1 MKNKYLLL
9 LLTISLLTAAG
20 SAKAQIVGTD
30 CFLQGTYLE
39 IGMQGNGSFGA
50 NTSPSTYHSHP
61 GFGTALAEVYDYGHD
76 GWTVGTPP
84 YMGDYTYPGSPFEG
98 WELQING
105 GQAQGFQGSG
115 TGYATSGATMTS
127 APVTYASGGGRK
139 TGTFSGTMTVG
150 TQSLNFVQET
160 RVDALAS
167 WVTVTT
173 KFYNTSSTTDVTG
186 VYYMRSC
193 DPDNDETWPGG
204 SFTTNNMVNYQ
215 IPNPDNRVEVTA
227 TGMSSTLPPLS
238 LATKDCR
245 AVAFIY
251 TCWSL
256 SVTTDLND
264 LWTRTTSTACGSYFD
279 VGVVHNGDIAIG
291 LVYNIGTIPHG
302 DSAVIS
308 YSYVFNGVN
317 GIDSAHPDPELAI
330 NNIPIT
336 SFPDTLQA
344 CSFPGVD
351 TLPVDILYGNDKD
364 WTWGK
369 WTWAPSVGL
378 SSTTGVNNYIHI
390 NEIPGYVTYT
400 ITGTD
405 TSAGTAMDCNV
416 KTIIFTVHSCHA
428 ASANSPCYGDTLQFH
443 MSGDSTSSA
452 GPATYLWTGP
462 LGFRSTL
469 HDPFR
474 YPAVWTD
481 TGLYHVYKTLA
492 GVIDTDS
499 VYVTIHPRP
508 VVTASNNGP
517 LCSGMVD
524 TLLLRATSTI
534 AGGTFIWYKPTIDTA
549 VLSTLQN
556 PSIIGFN
563 GANVGTY
570 AVVAT
575 TSYGCKDT
583 AYTVADTIPRPV
595 GPVISDRNPYC
606 QNDPFVPFTVGHP
619 TGSTVYWYPTRAGGT
634 GSTTP
639 STISTVVPGYYTVYA
654 SDKVGSCESL
664 RDSLVVHVITKPL
677 APIVSGTLNY
687 CQYIGPVTPLHVFA
701 DAIDT
706 VDWWTVATGGDSIL
720 IEPLPNINVA
730 GTYNYW
736 VSQSDSGCESP
747 RTPVTI
753 KIHPKPNRPVITRQ
767 QYCQF
772 HTPAPVIA
780 TPSTA
785 GDALTWYGPGV
796 TPGSSIAPTPNTSLA
811 PAFDSFYVHETS
823 TYAGTPTV
831 GCVSDSALD
840 VVPIIQQPAPP
851 VVANVKYCQR
861 DAVVTMNYTVDSFAG
876 SHLNWYDTHGGAI
889 PPVPAPNT
897 FADPGPQSWFVSQVF
912 NGCESDSVQITANII
927 YKPEF
932 TISAR
937 SPWVCQ
943 FDSVTVSYNGPV
955 LPPTPGF
962 HWTLPDGAK
971 TVAATNVYQPS
982 IVVEFDSAEVN
993 NIVTLTATDDSGFC
1007 STDTSLNITVVP
1019 EPNLNLYTKA
1029 DVCLGD
1035 TMQLALSDR
1044 SSGTYAYTWYV
1055 DGVLLGS
1062 SPAISIV
1069 AASSNSGG
1077 PYLVKW
1083 IDSGR
1088 HVVEITTTTTQGCP
1102 SAPSYDSVYVHSLPD
1117 ATFTYTLLPGKTSLC
1132 LEDSVEFSAS
1142 LKNYNYS
1149 YLWGP
1154 EHSFDNTN
1162 SSTQYGLVE
1171 QTQSFITL
1179 TVTDPFG
1186 CSASSSLELDPE
1198 TCCTVVFPNA
1208 FTPGSTRDNLFRP
1221 ICAGYHKFHSF
1232 RIANRW
1238 GQTIFESANSSDAA
1252 WDGNYNGV
1260 PQDMGVYFYYLKYDC
1275 GGNTIEEKGDVTLI
1289 R

>member
-1 MKNKYLLL
+1 MRNKYLLL
-9 LLTISLLTAAG
+9 LLTISLFTATG
-20 SAKAQIVGTD
+20 SVKAQVIGTD
-30 CFLQGTYLE
+30 CFLQGTWLE
-39 IGMQGNGSFGA
+39 IGMQGNGSFG
-50 NTSPSTYHSHP
+50 TSSSPTTYHSHP
-61 GFGTALAEVYDYGHD
+61 YSGSTSGVELAEVYDYGHD

-84 YMGDYTYPGSPFEG
+84 FMGDYTYPGAPFEG
-98 WELQING
+98 WEIQMNG
-105 GQAQGFQGSG
+105 VSQAQGFQGYG
-115 TGYATSGATMTS
+115 TGFNLSGATMTTSPLTYVS
-127 APVTYASGGGRK
+127 AGGRK
-139 TGTFSGTMTVG
+139 FGYLNGTFTAG
-150 TQSLNFVQET
+150 TQNLVFNQET
-160 RVDALAS
+160 RVDQLAS

-173 KFYNTSSTTDVTG
+173 KFYNTSTTTACTG
-186 VYYMRSC
+186 VYYLRSC
-193 DPDNDETWPGG
+193 DPDNDESWPGG

-227 TGMSSTLPPLS
+227 TGQSSTLPPLS

-251 TCWSL
+251 QCWPL
-256 SVTTDLND
+256 ALGTDLNL
-264 LWTRTTSTACGSYFD
+264 LWTRVTSTACTSYFD
-279 VGVVHNGDIAIG
+279 VGVNHLGDIGIG
-291 LVYNIGTIPHG
+291 LVYKIGTILPG

-330 NNIPIT
+330 NNVPIT
-336 SFPDTLQA
+336 SFPDTLNGCA
-344 CSFPGVD
+344 FPGVD
-351 TLPVDILYGNDKD
+351 SLPVDILYGNDKD

-378 SSTTGVNNYIHI
+378 SSTTGVNNYIHLD
-390 NEIPGYVTYT
+390 EVPGYTTYT
-400 ITGTD
+400 VTGTD
-405 TSAGTAMDCNV
+405 TAAGTMMDCNV
-416 KTIIFTVHSCHA
+416 KTIIFTIHSCHA
-428 ASANSPCYGDTLQFH
+428 ASSNSPCFGDTLQFH
-443 MSGDSTSSA
+443 MSGDSI
-452 GPATYLWTGP
+452 GATYVWTGP

-481 TGLYHVYKTLA
+481 TGLYHVYKTIA
-492 GVIDTDS
+492 GIIDTDS
-499 VYVTIHPRP
+499 VYVVIHPRP
-508 VVTASNNGP
+508 IVTASNNGP

-524 TLLLRATSTI
+524 TLLLTSTSSI
-534 AGGTFIWYKPTIDTA
+534 GGSSFSWSGPPAFI
-549 VLSTLQN
+549 STLQN
-556 PSIIGFN
+556 PSIPGFDSGN
-563 GANVGTY
+563 LGTFR
-570 AVVAT
+570 VIVT
-575 TSYGCKDT
+575 TSFGCKDT
-583 AYTVADTIPRPV
+583 ATTIAGMTPRPWA
-595 GPVISDRNPYC
+595 PIIRDRNPYC
-606 QNDPFVPFTVGHP
+606 QNDPFVPFTDSIPV
-619 TGSTVYWYPTRAGGT
+619 GSTMYWYPTRAGGT

-639 STISTVVPGYYTVYA
+639 STISTIVPGYYTVYA
-654 SDKVGSCESL
+654 SDKIGACESF

-677 APIVSGTLNY
+677 APAVTGTLDY
-687 CQYIGPVTPLHVFA
+687 CQYMGPVTPLHVFA

-720 IEPLPNINVA
+720 IEPLPNISVS
-730 GTYNYW
+730 GTYHYW

-747 RTPVTI
+747 RTPATI
-753 KIHPKPNRPVITRQ
+753 NIHPKPSRPIITNQ

-772 HTPAPVIA
+772 NTPAPVIA
-780 TPSTA
+780 TVSHT

-796 TPGSSIAPTPNTSLA
+796 TPGSSVAPTPNTSLA
-811 PAFDSFYVHETS
+811 PAFDTFYVHETA

-831 GCVSDSALD
+831 GCISDSAMD
-840 VVPIIQQPAPP
+840 VVPIIQKPAPP
-851 VVANVKYCQR
+851 IATNVKYCQR
-861 DAVVTMNYTVDSFAG
+861 DNVVTMDYSVDSFAG

-897 FADPGPQSWFVSQVF
+897 FAEPGPQSWFVSQTF
-912 NGCESDSVQITANII
+912 NGCQSDSVLITANII

-943 FDSVTVSYNGPV
+943 YDSVTVSYNGPV
-955 LPPTPGF
+955 LPPAPGF

-1062 SPAISIV
+1062 SQAISIV

-1077 PYLVKW
+1077 PYLIKW

-1102 SAPSYDSVYVHSLPD
+1102 SAPAYDSVFVHALPD
-1117 ATFTYTLLPGKTSLC
+1117 ARFTYTIPGGKSSLC

-1149 YLWGP
+1149 YAWGP

-1162 SSTQYGLVE
+1162 SSTIYGRVE

-1186 CSASSSLELDPE
+1186 CSSSSSLELDPE

-1208 FTPGSTRDNLFRP
+1208 FTPGSTIDNLFRP
-1221 ICAGYHKFHSF
+1221 ICVGYHKFHYF

-1238 GQTIFESANSSDAA
+1238 GQTIFESANSADAA